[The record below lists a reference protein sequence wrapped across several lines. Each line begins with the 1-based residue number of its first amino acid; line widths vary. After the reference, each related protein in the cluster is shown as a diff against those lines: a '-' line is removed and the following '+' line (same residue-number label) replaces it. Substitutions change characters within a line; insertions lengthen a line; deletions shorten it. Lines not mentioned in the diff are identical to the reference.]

1 MNRFQPF
8 GERELFDW
16 LDVKWQEIML
26 TVGIGA
32 ALGTLWRMVMRPE
45 TDFQRFI
52 VKAVVSLSVGFVA
65 GGAVAQYMSLD
76 GFKAVGAGS
85 VAAFLAEEVLLFMQ
99 ARGRKLEQGKI
110 DTSLGGSDDE

>member
-1 MNRFQPF
+1 
-8 GERELFDW
+8 
-16 LDVKWQEIML
+16 ML

-65 GGAVAQYMSLD
+65 GGAVAQYMNLD

-99 ARGRKLEQGKI
+99 VRGRKLEQGKI
-110 DTSLGGSDDE
+110 DTSLGGDDDE

>member
-1 MNRFQPF
+1 
-8 GERELFDW
+8 LFEWFDAR
-16 LDVKWQEIML
+16 WQEILL

-45 TDFQRFI
+45 TNLQNFL

-65 GGAVAQYMSLD
+65 GGAIVEYMVLD

-85 VAAFLAEEVLLFMQ
+85 VAAFLAEEVLLFVQ
-99 ARGRKLEQGKI
+99 VRGQKLKHGKI
-110 DTSLGGSDDE
+110 DTSLRGDDDE